1 MGGKK
6 RKQYFSCRSDHVVKS
21 TEGNQPGHVNTMYE
35 SPAKEKTHG
44 LGSKTAEK
52 HPTTKRLGHLYY
64 LLMHS
69 NLNWLKW
76 DLNLN
81 LNSPDMSK
89 VKTDTMYIFVPM
101 YLPNI

>member
-1 MGGKK
+1 MAGGASY
-6 RKQYFSCRSDHVVKS
+6 YF
-21 TEGNQPGHVNTMYE
+21 
-35 SPAKEKTHG
+35 
-44 LGSKTAEK
+44 
-52 HPTTKRLGHLYY
+52 
-64 LLMHS
+64 LMHS